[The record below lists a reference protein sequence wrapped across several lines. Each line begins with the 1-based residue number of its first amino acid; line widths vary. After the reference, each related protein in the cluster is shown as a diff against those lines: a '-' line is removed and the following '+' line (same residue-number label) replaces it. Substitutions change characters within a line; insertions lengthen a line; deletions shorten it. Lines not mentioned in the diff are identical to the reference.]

1 MAKPEDITICLNVL
15 FFNVRFTF
23 LVKLFAGIRILFGRT
38 SETGM
43 IIRIHEIFQTD
54 LSSTV

>member
-1 MAKPEDITICLNVL
+1 LRAKPEDITICLNVL

-43 IIRIHEIFQTD
+43 IIRIHEIFSD
-54 LSSTV
+54 GFI